1 MIHAFLLVVLIE
13 GKTVSKDAYFR
24 NINECLYFARSIA
37 KQGNNI
43 TSYCVPKFVNPNKVK
58 VY

>member
-24 NINECLYFARSIA
+24 NINECLYFAQSIA

-43 TSYCVPKFVNPNKVK
+43 TAYCLPKLINSKKIK